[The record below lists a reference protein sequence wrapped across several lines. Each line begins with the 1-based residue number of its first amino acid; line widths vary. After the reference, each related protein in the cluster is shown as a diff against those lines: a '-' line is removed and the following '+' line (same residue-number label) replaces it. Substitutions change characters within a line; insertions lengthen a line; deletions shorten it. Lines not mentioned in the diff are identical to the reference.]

1 MHDAELAK
9 LADAVGYAEGLP
21 VVEDPKILSPKKFLD
36 ECMKVRFPNPYLGDT
51 SARIATDISQ
61 GLAFR
66 FGETVK
72 AWVKRSGTAESLTG
86 IPLAIAGW
94 LRYILGVDDAG
105 KKYELSPDPMNA
117 EISGLLAGVEI
128 GKPES
133 VGEKLKP
140 ILSNE
145 RIFGVNL
152 YDAGIGAKVEAIFRD
167 EVAGLGAVRATLKK
181 YLA

>member
-1 MHDAELAK
+1 M
-9 LADAVGYAEGLP
+9 
-21 VVEDPKILSPKKFLD
+21 
-36 ECMKVRFPNPYLGDT
+36 GDT

-72 AWVKRSGTAESLTG
+72 AWVKRSGTAENLKG

-94 LRYILGVDDAG
+94 LRYLLAVDDSG
-105 KKYELSPDPMNA
+105 KKYELSPDPMND
-117 EISGLLAGVEI
+117 EMTKRLSGVEI

-133 VGEKLKP
+133 VGEKLRP
-140 ILSNE
+140 ILSNAH
-145 RIFGVNL
+145 IFGVNL
-152 YDAGIGAKVEAIFRD
+152 YEAGLGEKIEAIFR
-167 EVAGLGAVRATLKK
+167 EEICGLGAVRATLKK